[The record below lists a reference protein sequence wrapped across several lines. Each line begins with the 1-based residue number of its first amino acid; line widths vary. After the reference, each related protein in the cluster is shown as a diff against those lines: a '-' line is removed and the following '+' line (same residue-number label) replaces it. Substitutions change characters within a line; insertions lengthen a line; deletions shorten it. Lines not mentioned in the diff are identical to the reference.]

1 MKKRRK
7 RHKKQNCTETSKDL
21 AKFICTIII
30 SIIGLGATLTGGAYL
45 LGRYHMGSEKDYEH
59 QIYLEELE
67 RRHKEELDAKNDI
80 IRNQDKE
87 IYDLRKENLSLI
99 KQSNSP

>member
-1 MKKRRK
+1 MKKRGK
-7 RHKKQNCTETSKDL
+7 KYKKQNCTEASKDL

-30 SIIGLGATLTGGAYL
+30 SAIGLVATLIGGAYL
-45 LGRYHMGSEKDYEH
+45 LGRYHMGAEKDYEH
-59 QIYLEELE
+59 QVYLEELE
-67 RRHKEELDAKNDI
+67 GRHRAELDTKNEI

>member
-1 MKKRRK
+1 MKKGRK
-7 RHKKQNCTETSKDL
+7 KHKKQNCTEASKDL

-30 SIIGLGATLTGGAYL
+30 SGIGLVATLIGGAYL
-45 LGRYHMGSEKDYEH
+45 LGRYHMGAEKDYEY
-59 QIYLEELE
+59 QVYLEEIE
-67 RRHKEELDAKNDI
+67 RKHRNEMDTKNEI

-87 IYDLRKENLSLI
+87 IYDLRQENLSLI